1 MTLTKSLVAGVVAST
16 CVLGVVGEANAANL
30 MRSWDVEAAQAGDF
44 NQHGAGHAFSLP
56 DMVGG
61 GKYIID
67 GDATFNEYDDG
78 TATLFGSI
86 VNANDANKTWNFNL
100 FFESTTV
107 GTGGPKKELKGEAYS
122 SGTVDPSTWWYYD
135 FSSTK
140 ASVLS
145 ADSGD
150 FAGQSMTLS
159 DKTGGQYPLQVGY
172 GANGKNTEMGM
183 STWFKYEGSQH
194 STRGDINATL
204 VAKSVPT
211 AGTPEP
217 ITMAGSLAALCFGAA
232 FKKKLCKKDN

>member
-1 MTLTKSLVAGVVAST
+1 MTLTKTLAAGVIAGT
-16 CVLGVVGEANAANL
+16 CVLGVVGEAHAANL
-30 MRSWDVEAAQAGDF
+30 TRSWGVEAAIGDEY
-44 NQHGAGHAFSLP
+44 QKYSDGHAFSLP
-56 DMVGG
+56 DMTGG
-61 GKYIID
+61 AKYIID

-86 VNANDANKTWNFNL
+86 VSINDSNKTWDFNL

-107 GTGGPKKELKGEAYS
+107 GTGGPKKELKEDAYS
-122 SGTVDPSTWWYYD
+122 SGKVDTNTWLYYD

-145 ADSGD
+145 ADSGY

-172 GANGKNTEMGM
+172 GANGKNADMGM

-204 VAKSVPT
+204 VKKSVPT

-217 ITMAGSLAALCFGAA
+217 ITIAGSLAALCFGAA
-232 FKKKLCKKDN
+232 FKKKLGKKES